1 MIFKYLETISDNYPV
16 FDLGKGYG
24 KVILNFT
31 GILNKAGLKLV
42 LFTFGFTENAQECI
56 RRLDPESTLKVGF
69 CDFDMSFTL
78 YEHVKIKL
86 LSSICVDNIFKKRNF
101 L

>member
-1 MIFKYLETISDNYPV
+1 MNFKYLETISDKSLV
-16 FDLGKGYG
+16 VELGEGFG
-24 KVILNFT
+24 KVILNYAEM
-31 GILNKAGLKLV
+31 LNKAGIKRELYAS
-42 LFTFGFTENAQECI
+42 GFTENAQDCI

-86 LSSICVDNIFKKRNF
+86 LSSICVDNSFKKRNF